1 MTQIDCLDRDL
12 EMTLEEAK
20 AARANAKLAQ
30 SEAKTARSEGSSSSS
45 RESLQACEEVEK
57 LRVELAVSR
66 VDSSRLSEELAM
78 EKGATR
84 MMLEAGKVFRGETR
98 VAKEHLSI
106 SAMKLSSVHRSF
118 DTCDAAVRYFP
129 A

>member
-12 EMTLEEAK
+12 EMTLE
-20 AARANAKLAQ
+20 
-30 SEAKTARSEGSSSSS
+30 
-45 RESLQACEEVEK
+45 
-57 LRVELAVSR
+57 
-66 VDSSRLSEELAM
+66 
-78 EKGATR
+78 
-84 MMLEAGKVFRGETR
+84 EAGKVFRGETR

-118 DTCDAAVRYFP
+118 DTCDAAARYFP